1 MCTTLKLKS
10 PPGDESKDSSGMKE
24 MMKKYAALVFDWAKQ
39 NYSTRGKDKVLLVSK
54 NGAGKWRNADGK
66 YGDTKY
72 KKVITPTRFEK
83 WINYLL
89 DNLYVQVGDQLLWQV
104 IGIPMGVSCAPY
116 LANLM
121 LFMYELEFFAAF
133 ISEHDPIHNKPT
145 RQLLWKLSCYTR
157 YIDDL
162 WNPLVPRTKIQSI
175 TRQMYPTW
183 LQLGDLESEGAKV
196 NYLNM
201 TIWQQDG
208 TWQSKLYDKR
218 VELQAKGL
226 KLNKFPHPETKIT
239 TRCKYGVISS
249 QLHRFK
255 TVCTQT
261 SQFLDAATILYTEY
275 IDKGYD
281 QRLLDKRVNKFLR
294 REHPH
299 DQTNSNQVSY
309 QKQQLQACKQSQE
322 VDPKH

>member
-1 MCTTLKLKS
+1 MES
-10 PPGDESKDSSGMKE
+10 PPGDESKDSRGMKE

-39 NYSTRGKDKVLLVSK
+39 NHGTRGKDKVLLVSK
-54 NGAGKWRNADGK
+54 NGAGKWINADGK
-66 YGDTKY
+66 YGDTKS
-72 KKVITPTRFEK
+72 KKVITRARFEK
-83 WINYLL
+83 WSNYLL
-89 DNLYVQVGDQLLWQV
+89 DNLYVQVGDQQLRQV

-121 LFMYELEFFAAF
+121 LFMYELEFFDAF
-133 ISEHDPIHNKPT
+133 ISKHDPIRNKPA
-145 RQLLWKLSCYTR
+145 RQLLWKLSCCTR

-162 WNPLVPRTKIQSI
+162 WNPLVPKTKFQSI

-183 LQLGDLESEGAKV
+183 LQLGDPESEGTMV
-196 NYLNM
+196 DYLDM

-226 KLNKFPHPETKIT
+226 KLNKFPYPETKIT

-261 SQFLDAATILYTEY
+261 SQFLDAATTLYTEY

-281 QRLLDKRVNKFLR
+281 QRLVDKRVYKFLR
-294 REHPH
+294 RERDTLTIKP
-299 DQTNSNQVSY
+299 TAIKYRY
-309 QKQQLQACKQSQE
+309 QKQQLQASKQPKQ